1 MMKSILLF
9 LFIPSTLA
17 AQNRITLDEALRF
30 SLERNPSIKAAE
42 FSTAREE
49 ALRGAS
55 VELPKTSVSLLYGQ
69 YNTYQNDNNIT
80 VTQQIPF
87 PTVFGAQHKTTAARI
102 EVAQMQESV
111 TKSQLLFELRRTFN
125 QLLYLEENRRLL
137 EEQDSLFQELSRI
150 AHIQYRTGEG
160 TLLQVT
166 AAEAQA
172 MEVKHR
178 LQRNEADHATALR
191 QLRMYCL
198 NDSIMGVNAE
208 LRNFLPQLASNE
220 NRVDQNPTLLAA
232 RKNIELKNRERRL
245 EGAKL
250 YPDLQVGFFSQT
262 LQGPQQVNGV
272 EEYFDGSTRFT
283 GVQVGIAVPLFFNA
297 GRARV
302 RAADAEASLAEKQY
316 EAESLAITRNL
327 YLEIQQLEK
336 NRMSI
341 TYYETGALKHSDLLV
356 EQSQKAFKEGEI
368 DYSTLL
374 LSIKQALMAREGY
387 LSALS
392 DYNESTIFVLFL
404 TGK

>member
-55 VELPKTSVSLLYGQ
+55 VELPKTSISLLYGQ

-150 AHIQYRTGEG
+150 AHIQHRTGEG

-198 NDSIMGVNAE
+198 NDSIMGVNGE

-220 NRVDQNPTLLAA
+220 DPVDQNPTLLAA

-327 YLEIQQLEK
+327 YREIQQLEK

-356 EQSQKAFKEGEI
+356 AQSQKAFKEGEI

-374 LSIKQALMAREGY
+374 LNIKQALMAREGY